1 MLLVLGAIVLR
12 TEAELATGAGKT
24 RGLLRC
30 VTFLS

>member
-12 TEAELATGAGKT
+12 AAPELAAGAGKT